1 MRTLKPIRGRDRALA
16 TVAFRAILHPAMTRT
31 ILHVDMDAFF
41 TSVEQRDRPE
51 LRGKPVVVGSPPDQR
66 GVVAAASYE
75 ARKFGVHSAMPSRE
89 AFRRCPQAAFLPPD
103 GERYGEASRQIREI
117 FERFTPLVEPI
128 SVDEAFLDVTGV
140 QHLFGDG
147 KQIARKIKETIR
159 SETELTASAGVAINK
174 FLAKLASDMDKPD
187 GLTVVP
193 PDPNEIA
200 AFLAPLPVGRI
211 WGVGKVTRSHL
222 EKAGIHT
229 IGQIQS
235 IDPSRLA
242 RILGQR
248 GAAHLRHLASGE
260 DEREVETEHE
270 EQSISNEH
278 TFTHD
283 CRDYDEI
290 RSVLMNL
297 TDKVGRRLRASGK
310 LAGLARLK
318 LRWQGFETI
327 TRQRPLSPLACDDFT
342 LRAMATEL
350 FNSEALIKPVRLIGF
365 GVSTLTTE
373 APAQLSLLMDDEKER
388 LRNERLSHAVDTLR
402 ETFGADSIHR
412 GSAQKRLT

>member
-1 MRTLKPIRGRDRALA
+1 MCYNTG
-16 TVAFRAILHPAMTRT
+16 AMTRT

-51 LRGKPVVVGSPPDQR
+51 LRGKPVVVGAPPDQR
-66 GVVAAASYE
+66 GVVAAASYA
-75 ARKFGVHSAMPSRE
+75 ARTFGVHSAMPSRE
-89 AFRRCPQAAFLPPD
+89 AFQRCPQAVFLPPD
-103 GERYGEASRQIREI
+103 GERYDEASRQIREI
-117 FERFTPLVEPI
+117 FERFTPLVEPL

-140 QHLFGDG
+140 IHLFGDG
-147 KQIARKIKETIR
+147 EQIARQIKDTIR
-159 SETELTASAGVAINK
+159 AETQLTASAGVAPNK

-193 PDPNEIA
+193 TDPDEIA

-211 WGVGKVTRSHL
+211 WGVGKVSQRHL
-222 EKAGIHT
+222 EQSGIHT

-235 IDPSRLA
+235 FDPQRLA
-242 RILGQR
+242 RILGQH
-248 GAAHLRHLASGE
+248 GAAHLHHLAFGR

-270 EQSISNEH
+270 EKSISNEH

-297 TDKVGRRLRASGK
+297 TDKVGSRLRASGK
-310 LAGLARLK
+310 IAGLARLK

-327 TRQRPLSPLACDDFT
+327 TRQRPMNPPACDDFS

-350 FNSEALIKPVRLIGF
+350 FDNEELIKPVRLVGF
-365 GVSTLTTE
+365 GVSNLTTE
-373 APAQLSLLMDDEKER
+373 SPAQLSLLMDEEKER
-388 LRNERLSHAVDTLR
+388 LRNERLSHTVDTLR
-402 ETFGADSIHR
+402 QAFGPASIRR
-412 GSAQKRLT
+412 GSEK